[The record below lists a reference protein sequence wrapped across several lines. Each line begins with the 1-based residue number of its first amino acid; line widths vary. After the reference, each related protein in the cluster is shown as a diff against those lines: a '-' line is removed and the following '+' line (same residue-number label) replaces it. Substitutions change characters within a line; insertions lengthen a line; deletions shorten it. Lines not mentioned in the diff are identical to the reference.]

1 MSDNTTTRIPYQK
14 KKPIPNLQ
22 QPIQANQEVR
32 IYKKKKQKNKK
43 IEINATYETPCD
55 CGVGIF
61 IIVFFI
67 ACVIFFS
74 VMLAEIISNPQT
86 DKKFLILVPIIFEI
100 IAIVIAIRTS
110 LYIIINISATSG
122 IIIIDKKKLF
132 FCFNK
137 QEVVKIN
144 DLKKVI
150 IKIDYETYHKD
161 GYNRFEIIFK
171 LSNGTEVQGC
181 SSIRDINGEARRAF
195 QIFRNALP
203 PRIVVSGNF
212 AH

>member
-1 MSDNTTTRIPYQK
+1 MSDNTTTRIPYPK

-55 CGVGIF
+55 CGFGIF

-74 VMLAEIISNPQT
+74 VMLAEIISNPKT

-122 IIIIDKKKLF
+122 IIIEKKKLF

-144 DLKKVI
+144 DLKKVFV
-150 IKIDYETYHKD
+150 KIDYETYHKD

>member
-1 MSDNTTTRIPYQK
+1 
-14 KKPIPNLQ
+14 
-22 QPIQANQEVR
+22 
-32 IYKKKKQKNKK
+32 
-43 IEINATYETPCD
+43 
-55 CGVGIF
+55 
-61 IIVFFI
+61 
-67 ACVIFFS
+67 
-74 VMLAEIISNPQT
+74 MLAEIISNPQT

-100 IAIVIAIRTS
+100 IAIVLAIRTS

-122 IIIIDKKKLF
+122 IIIEKKKLF

-144 DLKKVI
+144 DLKKVNV
-150 IKIDYETYHKD
+150 KIDYETYHKD

-181 SSIRDINGEARRAF
+181 SSISDINGEARRAF